1 MPLLKLGKLVDDPWR
16 DVGDDAALPAVGPVI
31 VTLARWRAER
41 DQLLARGTPLGL
53 RLKSEQSPIE
63 IADDIELFDLL
74 ALEFPAFTD
83 GRSYSNARRL
93 RERYG
98 FTGEIR
104 AVGDVL
110 RDQYAFMRRC
120 GFDAMVV
127 KDGETEAD
135 WAAAVGAV
143 SVVYQPASDG
153 AETVL
158 SLRQRRPG
166 R

>member
-1 MPLLKLGKLVDDPWR
+1 MPLLKHGKFVDDPWR
-16 DVGDDAALPAVGPVI
+16 DVGDDATVPVVGPVI
-31 VTLARWRAER
+31 FSLARWRVER
-41 DQLLARGTPLGL
+41 DELLTRETPLGL
-53 RLKSEQSPIE
+53 RLKSDQSPIE
-63 IADDIELFDLL
+63 VADDIDLFNLL
-74 ALEFPAFTD
+74 ALEFPVFTD
-83 GRSYSNARRL
+83 GRSYSNAKRL
-93 RERYG
+93 RDRYG

-143 SVVYQPASDG
+143 SVVYQAASDG
-153 AETVL
+153 AEAAMFF
-158 SLRQRRPG
+158 RQRR
-166 R
+166 RSR